1 MFKYK
6 LFNKPR
12 DIKINKAVLDD
23 IFGII
28 SELVKIPQNG
38 ILNIIFEDDK
48 IIKSLNKEYR
58 KIDSTTDVLSFH
70 YFENFSWIKK
80 TDIAWE
86 IILSSTKI
94 YLQAKEYIHTNEEEF
109 YKLIIHSILHILW
122 FDHERETDYTEM
134 SNYENKIIE
143 KIQKIHNI
151 KID

>member
-23 IFGII
+23 IFGIT

-70 YFENFSWIKK
+70 YFDDFSWIKK
-80 TDIAWE
+80 TVVAWE

-109 YKLIIHSILHILW
+109 YKLIIHSILHILG
-122 FDHERETDYTEM
+122 FDHEKESDYKKM
-134 SNYENKIIE
+134 SNHENKIIE
-143 KIQKIHNI
+143 KIEKIHNI
-151 KID
+151 KIN

>member
-23 IFGII
+23 IFGIT

-70 YFENFSWIKK
+70 YFDDFSWIKK
-80 TDIAWE
+80 TVVAWE

-109 YKLIIHSILHILW
+109 YKLIIHSILHILG
-122 FDHERETDYTEM
+122 FDHEKESDYTEM

-143 KIQKIHNI
+143 KIEKIHNI
-151 KID
+151 NIN